1 MEAKF
6 LITALTTLFTLH
18 FTYAQNN
25 YHCPQEE
32 CSFRPG
38 QQVYVFGNDVK
49 LRTAPSAESK
59 VLELLKI
66 GEWVEIVE
74 KTNFSWPYKGFDSPF
89 YKVKY
94 DDGITGYILGGLLSL
109 ERKTLNGTN
118 YYFAYAKEGN
128 RIFLNIRNVV
138 DGKYNE
144 RKLSLSNPQFDLK
157 TFNAKGIANLDGM
170 LYVDYLSEACGED
183 GGGIY
188 LFVQNGE
195 LKDTAALSQVSNA
208 GVYFHAEQFIFPDDT
223 GGLPN
228 KILFKKEQGEIFD
241 ESTHWTK
248 TTVEIRELSW
258 VNGQLTPDFRETT
271 PN

>member
-1 MEAKF
+1 MKAKF
-6 LITALTTLFTLH
+6 LITALTTLFTLL
-18 FTYAQNN
+18 FTYAQNS

-32 CSFRPG
+32 CSFQPG

-49 LRTAPSAESK
+49 LRTSPSAESK

-66 GEWVEIVE
+66 GEWVEIME

-94 DDGITGYILGGLLSL
+94 DDGVTGYVLGGLLSL
-109 ERKTLNGTN
+109 ERKTLNGEN
-118 YYFAYAKEGN
+118 YYFAYSKEGD
-128 RIFLNIRNVV
+128 RIYLHIRNVV
-138 DGKYNE
+138 NGKYDE
-144 RKLSLSNPQFDLK
+144 KKISLSNSHFDIK
-157 TFNAKGIANLDGM
+157 TFGDKGIPGLDGM
-170 LYVDYLSEACGED
+170 LYVDYFSQACGED

-195 LKDTAALSQVSNA
+195 LKDVAALSQISDS

-223 GGLPN
+223 GGLPD
-228 KILFKKEQGEIFD
+228 KILFKKEQGKIYD

-248 TTVEIRELSW
+248 TTVEIRQLSW
-258 VNGQLTPDFRETT
+258 VNGQLTPDYRETV